1 MPVPVPQSPAARP
14 ADEATLVARAVQKDE
29 GAVRAI
35 IQRHNRRLYRL
46 ARSVVRDDS
55 EAEDVL
61 QDAYVRAF
69 THLATFRGDASLGTW
84 LSRIVLNEALGRLRR
99 KRPTVE
105 LSEIDRAR
113 LPQADVIPFPLA
125 HQQPDP
131 ERTMAQ
137 RQIHAMLEQAIDDL
151 PDAFRTVLV
160 ARVIEDMSIEETA
173 ALLELRPETVKTRL
187 HRARTLL
194 KQAMEKHLGAALTD
208 AFPFDGRR
216 CERVADAVVAR
227 LNLTER

>member
-1 MPVPVPQSPAARP
+1 MRQ
-14 ADEATLVARAVQKDE
+14 
-29 GAVRAI
+29 
-35 IQRHNRRLYRL
+35 HNRSLWRI
-46 ARSVVRDDS
+46 ARGILGDDS
-55 EAEDVL
+55 DAEDAV

-105 LSEIDRAR
+105 MTELERSR
-113 LPQADVIPFPLA
+113 LRQADVIPFPLT

-173 ALLELRPETVKTRL
+173 TLLDLRPETVKTRL

-194 KQAMEKHLGAALTD
+194 KQAMEKHSGAALTD

-216 CERVADAVVAR
+216 CERMADAVVTR
-227 LNLTER
+227 LNLT

>member
-1 MPVPVPQSPAARP
+1 RGSPVRKAPRMPVSVPQSPDARP
-14 ADEATLVARAVQKDE
+14 ADEAALVARAVQKDE

-35 IQRHNRRLYRL
+35 IRQHNRRLYRL

-55 EAEDVL
+55 DAQDVL

-69 THLATFRGDASLGTW
+69 THRATFRGDASLGTW

-105 LSEIDRAR
+105 MTELERSR
-113 LPQADVIPFPLA
+113 LRQADVIPFPLT

-137 RQIHAMLEQAIDDL
+137 RQIHAMLEQ
-151 PDAFRTVLV
+151 
-160 ARVIEDMSIEETA
+160 
-173 ALLELRPETVKTRL
+173 
-187 HRARTLL
+187 
-194 KQAMEKHLGAALTD
+194 
-208 AFPFDGRR
+208 
-216 CERVADAVVAR
+216 
-227 LNLTER
+227 